1 MHAKNE
7 LIPPPRVRQEI
18 ITSVVHT
25 VVPACTLCGAAAAW
39 FHNDASRNYFRCGR
53 CRLVFVDPSDWISRE
68 QERLRYDCH
77 QNDPADVRY
86 RCFLDRLF
94 RPMRERLSAHSFGLD
109 FGSGPGPTLS
119 KMFSE
124 IGHEMRIYDP
134 FYAPDE
140 SVLCEQYDFI
150 TASEVV
156 EHLHCPGAELVKLW
170 SLLHVGG
177 WLGIM
182 TKRVC
187 DTLLFE
193 TWHYKRDP
201 THVSFFALE
210 SFDWL
215 AQHLHAKSF
224 VVSDDVILFRKLP
237 TTL

>member
-1 MHAKNE
+1 MPREQTVIMKPGDHAIAP
-7 LIPPPRVRQEI
+7 L
-18 ITSVVHT
+18 
-25 VVPACTLCGAAAAW
+25 CTLCGAAAAW
-39 FHNDASRNYFRCGR
+39 FHNDAVRCYFRCGR
-53 CRLVFVDPSDWISRE
+53 CRLVFVDPRDWLSGE
-68 QERLRYDCH
+68 DERLRYDCH
-77 QNDPADVRY
+77 QNDPTDNRY
-86 RCFLDRLF
+86 RSFLDRLF
-94 RPMRERLSAHSFGLD
+94 LPMKDRLPPNSCGLD

-140 SVLCEQYDFI
+140 AVLCERYDFI

-156 EHLHCPGAELVKLW
+156 EHLHHPGAEFAKLW

-182 TKRVC
+182 TKRIC
-187 DTLLFE
+187 DTVIFA

-215 AQHLHAKSF
+215 SQHLGAEST
-224 VVSDDVILFRKLP
+224 VVSDDVILLRKLP
-237 TTL
+237 TPL